1 VSSPTTNEPTP
12 DRLAVVGSPLATPTS
27 GRDQDVPTRKDRRAL
42 RRPGWLPGP
51 LALTLVAFG
60 VLVIPFA
67 IILVRFLA
75 SGGHVF
81 LPDDLAVIDMNTRRA
96 LRWHQELGPFDR
108 FGWSHPGPSYFYL
121 LSIPYRLIGSGA
133 QAQFIG
139 ATAINALASIGV
151 VWAVRRRV
159 GPATAVWAAVCV
171 GFLAVQLSFTGG
183 TTVTYSESALGA
195 LVSPWNPTVVILPM
209 VLFGVL
215 CAAAPAGSPLSL
227 LGAVLIGSFIMQTD
241 ISAAIMVVVF
251 LAASVVASGIMA
263 ARTRRRRRQPVRA
276 EEADLA
282 DGTGAA
288 GAGRGAEGGTTRRYW
303 AATSLWGRVWAGLG
317 AVALVAMWVPPLIQQ
332 FTTNPGN
339 MTLIIRF
346 FTGPQSTA
354 SATLANSFRAAMAAY
369 GVLTVGPSEVMNL
382 ALGAVFPHP
391 AVASITAAVLVAVGA
406 VVVVVGL
413 RRRHRFAV
421 MLGALS
427 LAGGAV
433 TVFDAFRVTGP
444 VWGYLLV
451 WAVAAPLLALIGL
464 GVLVLA
470 PADRP
475 VAATRRRAAILRTGV
490 CGVAVV
496 VCVVL
501 SVRVAALPPLSTVS
515 DPAVGATV
523 ALVTPKLAPGR
534 PFELVDGLGADLLG
548 TERFVGVVN
557 LLDARGY
564 DPKVGGFWTDL
575 VGPGFLSTGHEP
587 TQVSIGRWTARSPSS
602 PGYVG
607 RVADYAITVTTR

>member
-1 VSSPTTNEPTP
+1 MTSPTTSEPTP
-12 DRLAVVGSPLATPTS
+12 DRLAVEGPAPATDS
-27 GRDQDVPTRKDRRAL
+27 GPDQDVPTRKDRRAL
-42 RRPGWLPGP
+42 RRTGWLPGP
-51 LALTLVAFG
+51 STLTLVAFG

-75 SGGHVF
+75 SRGHVY
-81 LPDDLAVIDMNTRRA
+81 LPDDLAVIDLNARRA
-96 LRWHQELGPFDR
+96 LHWHQELGPFDR
-108 FGWSHPGPSYFYL
+108 FGWSHPGPTYFYL

-139 ATAINALASIGV
+139 ATGINALASLGV

-227 LGAVLIGSFIMQTD
+227 LGAVLVGSFIIQTD

-251 LAASVVASGIMA
+251 LAASVMACAITA
-263 ARTRRRRRQPVRA
+263 ARARQRSRRPVRA
-276 EEADLA
+276 QPADDA
-282 DGTGAA
+282 VAA
-288 GAGRGAEGGTTRRYW
+288 GAGGAAEGGTTPPYW
-303 AATSLWGRVWAGLG
+303 AATGLWGRVWAGLG

-354 SATLANSFRAAMAAY
+354 SATLADSFRAAMAEF
-369 GVLTVGPSEVMNL
+369 GVLTIGPSEVMNL
-382 ALGAVFPHP
+382 ALGRVYPHP
-391 AVASITAAVLVAVGA
+391 AVASVTAAVLVAIAVA
-406 VVVVVGL
+406 VVLVGL
-413 RRRHRFAV
+413 RRHHRFAV

-427 LAGGAV
+427 LAGTAV

-451 WAVAAPLLALIGL
+451 WAVAAPLLGLIGL

-475 VAATRRRAAILRTGV
+475 VAATRTRAVLLRTGV

-501 SVRVAALPPLSTVS
+501 SVRATALPPLSTVS

-523 ALVTPKLAPGR
+523 ALVTPKVTPGR
-534 PFELVDGLGADLLG
+534 PFELVDTLGADLLG

-575 VGPGFLSTGHEP
+575 VGPGFLSTGHES
-587 TQVSIGRWTARSPSS
+587 TQVFMGRWTAHSPSS

-607 RVADYAITVTTR
+607 RVDDYAITVTTR